1 MKGRLKLK
9 SWVVASIYVFAVSA
23 VITSFVLL
31 NKVLKESVYSNET
44 LSYVYKGIIDN
55 PVPVVN
61 YVENK
66 VIKPYEKEDVE
77 VVKNYYDK
85 DADAKMQEN
94 SLIMYQNTYMP
105 NTGILYKS
113 NESFDILATLDGTVA
128 DITAD
133 EIMGNVVVIKHS
145 NNLAS
150 VYQSLNEVKVLI
162 GDLVKQ
168 GDVIGTSGS
177 NKVESSSDNMLL
189 FEVISNGEYINPDKF
204 YEMNINELN

>member
-1 MKGRLKLK
+1 MKGKIKLK
-9 SWVVASIYVFAVSA
+9 SWVVASIYLFAVSA
-23 VITSFVLL
+23 VVTSFVLL
-31 NKVLKESVYSNET
+31 NKVLKEKVYSNET
-44 LSYVYKGIIDN
+44 LSYVYRGIFDN
-55 PVPVVN
+55 TVPVVK
-61 YVENK
+61 YTADK
-66 VIKPYEKEDVE
+66 VIKPFESEKVE

-85 DADAKMQEN
+85 DSDASVQEK

-113 NESFDILATLDGTVA
+113 DEEFDVLAALDGTVA

-150 VYQSLNEVKVLI
+150 VYQSLNEVNVLI

-168 GDVIGTSGS
+168 GDIIGTSGS